1 MSNLY
6 GIIPFPLPF
15 PSCLSHLFRGDA
27 PTVPSAGALAASC
40 HLRKASGSWG
50 PTNVTPALGR
60 NSQLPWPRTLL
71 LSSPAVKCGG
81 QPCEWLH
88 YCRSSHLSWE
98 LCQLLSLPWARRK
111 YRKRLTGGRPASR
124 AAFHTGSWERGH
136 VRLGAPSRNDTD
148 EIKGGK
154 WLPALLPARHLGNIN
169 FTGN

>member
-1 MSNLY
+1 MGSF
-6 GIIPFPLPF
+6 PFPYPF
-15 PSCLSHLFRGDA
+15 LLASLIFSVEMLLQSPQREHWQPLVTFPKPLALGDPLMSHLLWEGT
-27 PTVPSAGALAASC
+27 PNCP
-40 HLRKASGSWG
+40 G
-50 PTNVTPALGR
+50 PGP
-60 NSQLPWPRTLL
+60 LL
-71 LSSPAVKCGG
+71 LSSPTVKCGG

-98 LCQLLSLPWARRK
+98 LCQLLTLPWARRK

-124 AAFHTGSWERGH
+124 AAFHTGGWERGH
-136 VRLGAPSRNDTD
+136 VRLGAPSRNNTD